1 MIQLTNIAKRYGT
14 QELFHNVNLR
24 MNSGQRIG
32 LVGRNGTGKST
43 LFKIIL
49 EEEFYDDGELSI
61 PKNYKI
67 GALKQHLEFH
77 EKTLVDEVSLAL
89 AEDDKFSVYKV
100 EKILF
105 GLGFSQDDLEKSP
118 LSFSGGYQIRINLA
132 KLLITEPNMLLLDEP
147 TNYLDILSLRW
158 LKSFLRAF
166 DGEVI
171 LITHDR
177 DFMDAVTT
185 HTMGL
190 HRKSL
195 AMIQGDTHKFYKQLQ
210 DDEELYEKQKLSQDK
225 KVKELEEFIAKNKAR
240 ASTAA
245 QAQSKVKLL
254 EKMDRLDTL
263 GSENTLSFNFNFKDT
278 PAKVLLDIKNLTFG
292 YSSDT
297 ILFSDISFTLK
308 KGEVLGIIGKN
319 GKGKSTLLN
328 TIAKELTAL
337 SGTTEYH
344 GTVSVGHFG
353 QTNISHLNPKNTIMD
368 EIYLGNSK
376 LAESTVRN
384 ICGSMMFPGETAKK
398 KIALLSGGEKS
409 RVMLGQIIAR
419 EVNVLF
425 LDEPTNHLDMDSID
439 SLTEAIKNFEG
450 SAIIVTHSESLL
462 RQVCDRLIIFRQD
475 KAEYFDGN
483 YDEFLEKI
491 GWDEENDSDT
501 KEVKETKNT
510 TSEKNNEPKL
520 NKKENKK
527 LRSEIIKERSK
538 ATAPF
543 KKETEKLESIIMKN
557 EELVESLQEEL
568 IAASNKNDNSK
579 VIDLSREVTQY
590 EKQIEEDFEAL
601 EVAQI
606 KLDALN
612 EEYELKLEG
621 L

>member
-1 MIQLTNIAKRYGT
+1 MIQLTNISKRYGT
-14 QELFHNVNLR
+14 QELFNDVNLR

-43 LFKIIL
+43 LFKLIL
-49 EEEFYDDGELSI
+49 GEEFYDDGEITI

-67 GALKQHLEFH
+67 GSLKQHLEFH
-77 EKTLVDEVSLAL
+77 EKTLVEEVSLSL

-105 GLGFSQDDLEKSP
+105 GLGFVHEDLNKSP

-158 LKSFLRAF
+158 LKAFLRSF

-177 DFMDAVTT
+177 NFMDAVST

-190 HRKSL
+190 NRKSL
-195 AMIQGDTHKFYKQLQ
+195 SILPGSTHKFYQQLK
-210 DDEELYEKQKLSQDK
+210 DDEELYEKQKISQDK

-254 EKMDRLDTL
+254 EKMDRMDSLGFDSTL
-263 GSENTLSFNFNFKDT
+263 KFNFNFKDT
-278 PAKVLLDIKNLTFG
+278 PAKVLLDIKDLSFG
-292 YSSDT
+292 YTADN
-297 ILFSDISFTLK
+297 ILFKDISFTLK

-337 SGTTEYH
+337 SGKIDYH
-344 GTVSVGHFG
+344 GTTSVGHFG

-384 ICGSMMFPGETAKK
+384 ICGSMMFPGESAKK
-398 KIALLSGGEKS
+398 KISLLSGGEKS

-419 EVNVLF
+419 EVNILF

-439 SLTEAIKNFEG
+439 SLTEAIRNFDG
-450 SAIIVTHSESLL
+450 SAIIVTHSEELL
-462 RQVCDRLIIFRQD
+462 RQVCDRLIVFAKN

-491 GWDEENDSDT
+491 GWEEESESEIKDNNVKEENT
-501 KEVKETKNT
+501 
-510 TSEKNNEPKL
+510 PKV
-520 NKKENKK
+520 NRKENKK
-527 LRSEIIKERSK
+527 LRSAIIQERSK
-538 ATAPF
+538 ITNPL
-543 KKETEKLESIIMKN
+543 KKLVEKLENSIMEN
-557 EELVESLQEEL
+557 EELVETLHKEL
-568 IAASNKNDNSK
+568 IDASNKNDNSK
-579 VIDLSREVTQY
+579 VIDLSRDVTKY
-590 EKQIEEDFEAL
+590 EKEIEDSFEKL
-601 EVAQI
+601 EETQT
-606 KLDALN
+606 KLDDIL
-612 EEYELKLEG
+612 EEYESKLEG

>member
-1 MIQLTNIAKRYGT
+1 MIQLTNISKRYGT
-14 QELFHNVNLR
+14 QELFDGVNLR
-24 MNSGQRIG
+24 MNSGQKIG

-43 LFKIIL
+43 LFKLIL

-67 GALKQHLEFH
+67 GTLKQHLEFH
-77 EKTLVDEVSLAL
+77 EKTLVEEVSLSL
-89 AEDDKFSVYKV
+89 ADDDKFSVYKV

-105 GLGFSQDDLEKSP
+105 GLGFTHEDLEKSP

-166 DGEVI
+166 EGEVI

-177 DFMDAVTT
+177 DFMDSVST

-190 HRKSL
+190 NRKSL
-195 AMIQGDTHKFYKQLQ
+195 SIIQGDTHKFYQQLQ
-210 DDEELYEKQKLSQDK
+210 DNDELYEKQKLSQDK

-254 EKMDRLDTL
+254 EKMDRMDTL
-263 GSENTLSFNFNFKDT
+263 GFDNTLKFNFNFKET
-278 PAKVLLDIKNLTFG
+278 PAKVLLDIKDVTFG
-292 YSSDT
+292 YT
-297 ILFSDISFTLK
+297 PENLLFKDISFTLK

-337 SGTTEYH
+337 SGTIDYH
-344 GTVSVGHFG
+344 GTSEVGHFG

-368 EIYLGNSK
+368 EIYLGNPK

-384 ICGSMMFPGETAKK
+384 ICGSMMFSGETAKK
-398 KIALLSGGEKS
+398 KISLLSGGEKS

-419 EVNVLF
+419 EVNILF

-439 SLTEAIKNFEG
+439 SLTTAIKEFAG
-450 SAIIVTHSESLL
+450 SAVIVTHSEELL
-462 RQVCDRLIIFRQD
+462 RNVCDRLIVFRKD

-491 GWDEENDSDT
+491 GWDEESEIEI
-501 KEVKETKNT
+501 KESSCVDEAK
-510 TSEKNNEPKL
+510 PKV

-527 LRSEIIKERSK
+527 LRSSLIQERSK
-538 ATAPF
+538 LTSPL
-543 KKETEKLESIIMKN
+543 KKKIEKLENAIMEN
-557 EELVESLQEEL
+557 EEFVESLHKEL
-568 IAASNKNDNSK
+568 IIASNQNDNSK
-579 VIDLSREVTQY
+579 VMDLSRDVTKY
-590 EKQIEEDFEAL
+590 EKEVEDDFELL
-601 EVAQI
+601 EQSQM
-606 KLDALN
+606 KLDEIL
-612 EEYELKLEG
+612 EDYELKLEG

>member
-1 MIQLTNIAKRYGT
+1 MIQLTNISKRYGT
-14 QELFHNVNLR
+14 QELFNDVNLR

-43 LFKIIL
+43 LFKLIL
-49 EEEFYDDGELSI
+49 GEEFYDDGDISI

-67 GALKQHLEFH
+67 GTLKQHLEFH
-77 EKTLVDEVSLAL
+77 EKTLVDEVSLSL
-89 AEDDKFSVYKV
+89 ADDDKFSVYKV

-105 GLGFSQDDLEKSP
+105 GLGFSQDDLNKSP

-158 LKSFLRAF
+158 LKVFLRSF

-177 DFMDAVTT
+177 NFMDAVTT

-190 HRKSL
+190 TRKTL
-195 AMIQGDTHKFYKQLQ
+195 NILEGDTHKFYQQLK
-210 DDEELYEKQKLSQDK
+210 DNEELYEKQKLSQDK

-254 EKMDRLDTL
+254 EKMDRMDNLRFD
-263 GSENTLSFNFNFKDT
+263 NTLKFNFNFKDT
-278 PAKVLLDIKNLTFG
+278 PAKILLDIKDLSFG
-292 YSSDT
+292 YT
-297 ILFSDISFTLK
+297 ANNILFQDISFTLK

-328 TIAKELTAL
+328 TIAKELTAI
-337 SGTTEYH
+337 SGKIDYHGTTE
-344 GTVSVGHFG
+344 VGHFG

-384 ICGSMMFPGETAKK
+384 ICGSMMFTGESAKK
-398 KIALLSGGEKS
+398 KISLLSGGEKS

-439 SLTEAIKNFEG
+439 SLTEAIKSFEG
-450 SAIIVTHSESLL
+450 SAVIVTHSEELL
-462 RQVCDRLIIFRQD
+462 RQVCDRLIVFGKE

-491 GWDEENDSDT
+491 GWEEESESEIKDDI
-501 KEVKETKNT
+501 VKVDNSVKV
-510 TSEKNNEPKL
+510 

-527 LRSEIIKERSK
+527 LRSALIQERSK
-538 ATAPF
+538 ITSPL
-543 KKETEKLESIIMKN
+543 KKEVEKLENLIMKD
-557 EELVESLQEEL
+557 EELVESLHKEL
-568 IAASNKNDNSK
+568 MEASNKNDNSK
-579 VIDLSREVTQY
+579 VIELSRDVTKYEKEIEESFEKLEVTQT
-590 EKQIEEDFEAL
+590 
-601 EVAQI
+601 
-606 KLDALN
+606 KLDEVLA
-612 EEYELKLEG
+612 EYESKLED

>member
-1 MIQLTNIAKRYGT
+1 MIQLTNIEKTYGT
-14 QELFHNVNLR
+14 QELFTNVNLR

-32 LVGRNGTGKST
+32 LVGRNGSGKST
-43 LFKIIL
+43 LFKLIL
-49 EEEFYDDGELSI
+49 GEEFYDDGELSI

-67 GALKQHLEFH
+67 GSLKQHLEFH
-77 EKTLVDEVSLAL
+77 EKTLVDEVSLSL
-89 AEDDKFSVYKV
+89 ADDDKFSVYKV

-105 GLGFSQDDLEKSP
+105 GLGFVQDELDKSP
-118 LSFSGGYQIRINLA
+118 LSFSGGFQIRINLA
-132 KLLITEPNMLLLDEP
+132 KLLITEPNLLLLDEP

-158 LKSFLRAF
+158 LKVFLKSF

-190 HRKSL
+190 NRKSL
-195 AMIQGDTHKFYKQLQ
+195 SIIAGNTHKFYDQLKSE
-210 DDEELYEKQKLSQDK
+210 DELYDKQKLSQDK

-254 EKMDRLDTL
+254 DKMDRMDDLGFDSTL
-263 GSENTLSFNFNFKDT
+263 KFNFNFKDT

-292 YSSDT
+292 YSSDN
-297 ILFSDISFTLK
+297 ILFKDVSFTLN
-308 KGEVLGIIGKN
+308 KGQVIGIIGKN

-328 TIAKELTAL
+328 TIAQELKQI
-337 SGTTEYH
+337 SGSVEYH
-344 GTVSVGHFG
+344 GSAEAGHFG
-353 QTNISHLNPKNTIMD
+353 QTNIAHLNPKNNVMD

-384 ICGSMMFPGETAKK
+384 ICGSMMFTGDSAKK
-398 KIALLSGGEKS
+398 SISLLSGGEKS

-439 SLTEAIKNFEG
+439 ALTIAIQNFAG
-450 SAIIVTHSESLL
+450 SAIIVTHSEELL
-462 RQVCDRLIIFRQD
+462 RRVCDRLIVFAND

-491 GWDEENDSDT
+491 GWEEEIDT
-501 KEVKETKNT
+501 TLARKEDKKVVETPNM
-510 TSEKNNEPKL
+510 

-527 LRSEIIKERSK
+527 QRSFLVQERSK
-538 ATAPF
+538 LTAPL
-543 KKETEKLESIIMKN
+543 KKEVEKSENSIIKN
-557 EELVESLQEEL
+557 EELVEKLQKEL
-568 IAASNKNDNSK
+568 TVASNQGDNSK
-579 VIDLSREVTQY
+579 VIELSRDVTNS
-590 EKQIEEDFEAL
+590 EKEIEESFERL
-601 EVAQI
+601 EISQE
-606 KLDALN
+606 KLDVIL
-612 EEYELKLEG
+612 EEYELKLEEI
-621 L
+621 